1 MANDIVNLH
10 HQYRREGLLPN
21 HRAVQP
27 TSKCRLPPL
36 PPIEDIREP
45 FLFSSPPYLPQLQST
60 IFFPPL
66 GREKLTATPE
76 TTAFLQTVARS
87 FASRSCSSD
96 TPPPAPGPYRYLE
109 EPLTTGDFDTPT
121 NARVANAPISDDPTL
136 YWPLPANPDAT
147 LAWSTPTRRDIA
159 AFEKAEGKEK
169 LDVSPDVLA
178 FLQHVSTLP
187 RQAVEDDQALMP
199 TVCGPA
205 SCCAAAANR

>member
-1 MANDIVNLH
+1 MANDIINFH
-10 HQYRREGLLPN
+10 RQYRREGLLPN

-45 FLFSSPPYLPQLQST
+45 FLFSSPSYLPQLPNT
-60 IFFPPL
+60 IFPL
-66 GREKLTATPE
+66 PIHEKLTATPE

-87 FASRSCSSD
+87 FATRSYSSD
-96 TPPPAPGPYRYLE
+96 TPPPTPVASRYLE

-121 NARVANAPISDDPTL
+121 NARVGNPPISDDSTL
-136 YWPLPANPDAT
+136 YWPLPATPDAT

-159 AFEKAEGKEK
+159 AFENAEGKEK

-187 RQAVEDDQALMP
+187 RQAVEEEQVLVSR
-199 TVCGPA
+199 VCGPA
-205 SCCAAAANR
+205 SCCAAAADR